1 MDRRLNVT
9 STRLAGLAV
18 VHSTRNIDDRG
29 SFARLFCENDL
40 ADSLH
45 GKHIVQANQSRSAT
59 AGTIR
64 GLHYQARPHSEIKL
78 VRCTRGK
85 VWDVAVDLRPESP
98 TFLQWHAEELS
109 DDNARMMLIPERFA
123 HGFQTLVD
131 DCELLYLHTAPHV
144 SHAERGVRYD
154 DDAVAIKWPLPPLA
168 LSDRD
173 RSWPMIRPGFEG
185 VPA

>member
-1 MDRRLNVT
+1 MDRRLSVR

-18 VHSTRNIDDRG
+18 VDSTRNIDERG
-29 SFARLFCENDL
+29 SFARLFCEDEL
-40 ADSLH
+40 IESLQ
-45 GKHIVQANQSRSAT
+45 GKHVVQVNQSRSIT

-98 TFLQWHAEELS
+98 TFLHWHAEELS
-109 DDNARMMLIPERFA
+109 DDNACMMLIPERFA

-131 DCELLYLHTAPHV
+131 DCELLYLHTASHV

-154 DDAVAIKWPLPPLA
+154 DGAVAIAWPLPASA

-185 VPA
+185 VLA